1 MVFTPVDG
9 LVGVAAMLLFV
20 SAILAASAVMSDG
33 FAGMLTH
40 LGLGLPGFGTAGSGN
55 ALYDVYDQLRWPA
68 VAAIACAASIYAA
81 LGRWRAGLRRAAP
94 PLVLLLAFP
103 HAWDYAAEASYMS
116 GAWIL
121 NPAYSFDPQKPCPD
135 AWDADRVR
143 REYAASPYRAGGD
156 PDVVCR
162 PELRVAYVVEQ
173 AAGTTS
179 IRTNGNMLELVAGAM
194 PGGLAEIFV
203 NAFGALAK
211 AFTIINLTLAA
222 AVAGVLLDMYAGL
235 AAAAMPVWILARMVP
250 RLDALSSKFL
260 ASMPALLLA
269 PPLTSLVVVAGSS
282 ALASFQHDPP
292 AGLLGMWAAAVAV
305 LFLASMLPIMVVP
318 VIRGMAQTATGVLA
332 SGVSGA
338 ASVAS
343 GAITAAASKGGGPAA
358 LRGGLEGLAAA
369 HLRAYGR

>member
-9 LVGVAAMLLFV
+9 LVGVAAMLLFISV
-20 SAILAASAVMSDG
+20 ILAASAVLSDG

-55 ALYDVYDQLRWPA
+55 ALYEIYDQLRWPA
-68 VAAIACAASIYAA
+68 VAIIACAASIYAA
-81 LGRWRAGLRRAAP
+81 LGRWSAGIRRAAP
-94 PLVLLLAFP
+94 LLILLFAFP
-103 HAWDYAAEASYMS
+103 HMWDYAADVSYVS

-121 NPAYSFDPQKPCPD
+121 NPAYSFDPQRPCPD

-143 REYAASPYRAGGD
+143 REYMASPYRTGGD
-156 PDVVCR
+156 PDIVCM
-162 PELRVAYVVEQ
+162 PELRVAYIVEQ

-179 IRTNGNMLELVAGAM
+179 IRTNDNMLELVAGTI
-194 PGGLAEIFV
+194 PGGLSETFV
-203 NAFGALAK
+203 NVFGALAK

-235 AAAAMPVWILARMVP
+235 AAAAMPVWILACMVP

-269 PPLTSLVVVAGSS
+269 PPLASLVVVMGSS
-282 ALASFQHDPP
+282 ALASSQHDPP
-292 AGLLGMWAAAVAV
+292 AGLLGLWVAAVAV
-305 LFLASMLPIMVVP
+305 LFLASMLPVVMVP
-318 VIRGMAQTATGVLA
+318 VIRGIAQTATGVLA

-338 ASVAS
+338 ASVTS
-343 GAITAAASKGGGPAA
+343 GVITAAASKGSGPAA
-358 LRGGLEGLAAA
+358 LRGGLEGLAAT
-369 HLRAYGR
+369 HLKAYGR